1 MQSLSSARSMSSH
14 LITLGASVFLA
25 LFLFAG
31 FAKAASVNVD
41 ANGLALQGYD
51 PVAYF
56 SENAAVKGGASVT
69 AEYNGSKYQFK
80 NAENRDLFLANP
92 SKYAPQYGGYCA
104 YAASKGA
111 LAKGDPEAWT
121 IYEGKLYLNFSKSVR
136 SIWQQDIP
144 GHIEKANTNFP
155 KLLETWPNV
164 TEW

>member
-1 MQSLSSARSMSSH
+1 MDRRAFISTAVAATSLILFSNQAFSAEKFF
-14 LITLGASVFLA
+14 T
-25 LFLFAG
+25 
-31 FAKAASVNVD
+31 
-41 ANGLALQGYD
+41 GLLPGVAIGGYD
-51 PVAYF
+51 AVAYF
-56 SENAAVKGGASVT
+56 SAGEAKPGDGAFVTNYENAEWRFAS
-69 AEYNGSKYQFK
+69 Q
-80 NAENRDLFLANP
+80 ENLDAFLAAP
-92 SKYAPQYGGYCA
+92 SQYAPQYGGYCA